1 MQPRATLSARESA
14 HAHAQFAFAQSSAL
28 VRRHQ
33 PTAVTD
39 TRTADTRTGHQPL
52 RIAGARFLRP
62 ALLSALATA
71 CGIVSAGVP
80 TLAAQSKGEKVKVLA
95 GSALRAAPGGQ
106 MVGVSSRAFDA
117 AVEMV
122 LGDAVRLRINGF
134 MESGDVRLESNKAR
148 GVAGPTNGRADAGGT
163 VRVGPAEKEPAL
175 ATLQRGTVV
184 FSTGKS
190 ASFLAVNRTVWVDK
204 SRLAKLTAPTAS
216 SRSAAPAPRAAATR
230 TSTGATPT
238 SGTPT
243 ATARGNT
250 DPSQSPTTPTSPT
263 PARASDGAKL
273 AASAASAPEARM
285 VTRAASAL
293 RSGPEGNTLL
303 AVPKGIVLLPT
314 GVENGWTHVRL
325 EGWIPTR
332 DLAAAT
338 DKALGELSAADLR
351 ADPAGTKGKVVRWTV
366 EALSYQL
373 GDALRRELNGEPYL
387 LARGPGD
394 ERAVLYL
401 AVPDSLVA
409 AARALA
415 PLSTISITARVR
427 SGRSEPGGVPIL
439 DMLELSRR

>member
-1 MQPRATLSARESA
+1 MLRA
-14 HAHAQFAFAQSSAL
+14 
-28 VRRHQ
+28 
-33 PTAVTD
+33 
-39 TRTADTRTGHQPL
+39 
-52 RIAGARFLRP
+52 
-62 ALLSALATA
+62 ALLSAIAA
-71 CGIVSAGVP
+71 VGGIASVGVAP
-80 TLAAQSKGEKVKVLA
+80 LPAQSKGEKVKVLA

-122 LGDAVRLRINGF
+122 QGDAVRLRLSGF
-134 MESGDVRLESNKAR
+134 MESGEVRLESNKTR
-148 GVAGPTNGRADAGGT
+148 GLAGPANGRADAGGT
-163 VRVGPAEKEPAL
+163 VRVGPADKEPAL

-190 ASFLAVNRTVWVDK
+190 ALFLAVNRTVWVDK
-204 SRLAKLTAPTAS
+204 SRLAKLTAPTPSA
-216 SRSAAPAPRAAATR
+216 RSPAPASGAAATP
-230 TSTGATPT
+230 A
-238 SGTPT
+238 PT
-243 ATARGNT
+243 ATA
-250 DPSQSPTTPTSPT
+250 SASATTPPV
-263 PARASDGAKL
+263 PPPGRAGNGTKV
-273 AASAASAPEARM
+273 AASVASAPEARM

-293 RSGPEGNTLL
+293 RSGPDGNTLL
-303 AVPKGIVLLPT
+303 AVPQGIVLLPT

-439 DMLELSRR
+439 DILELSRR